1 MVANKV
7 VVRFKD
13 KSVIKGKTSNFYPDR
28 SFFHL
33 LKNKGEM
40 VEIRLDQL
48 KAIFFVKD
56 FDGNKD
62 HSDAYGEK
70 ILDGGRKLKVIFA
83 DGETIV
89 GYTTGYLPDRQG
101 FYMVPADLKG
111 NNERLFVVK
120 SATKKIEM
128 VLS

>member
-62 HSDAYGEK
+62 HANAYGDK
-70 ILDGGRKLKVIFA
+70 IVGGGRKLKVSFL

-89 GYTTGYLPDRQG
+89 GYATGYLPDRQG
-101 FYMVPADLKG
+101 FYLIPADLKG
-111 NNERLFVVK
+111 NNERVFVVK

-128 VLS
+128 MPG

>member
-1 MVANKV
+1 
-7 VVRFKD
+7 
-13 KSVIKGKTSNFYPDR
+13 
-28 SFFHL
+28 
-33 LKNKGEM
+33 M

-56 FDGNKD
+56 FNGNKD

-70 ILDGGRKLKVIFA
+70 IVDGGRKLKVIFA